1 MWYNDGGEIYPDG
14 MVISGAGIGRQLGTA
29 AIVIRRVFEFFM
41 EGFMMMN
48 YSDILSAAASLYDGG
63 WRSEDRDD
71 LIEEYGLTGVEADKL
86 CEALAEYDH
95 QEV

>member
-1 MWYNDGGEIYPDG
+1 
-14 MVISGAGIGRQLGTA
+14 
-29 AIVIRRVFEFFM
+29 
-41 EGFMMMN
+41 MMMS

-71 LIEEYGLTGVEADKL
+71 LIEEYGLTGDEADKL